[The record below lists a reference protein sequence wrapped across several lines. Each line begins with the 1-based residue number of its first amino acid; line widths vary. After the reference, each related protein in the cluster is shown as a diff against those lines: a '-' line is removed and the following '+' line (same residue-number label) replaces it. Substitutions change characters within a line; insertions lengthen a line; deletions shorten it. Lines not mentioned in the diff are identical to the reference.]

1 MSSVLPL
8 TLEEQ
13 KLIHENKITR
23 LVKAKELER
32 EWSKEIIELYK
43 YYLDQKSRQKDYM
56 KIIEKYKNLLNEI
69 DSLKLTKENIIKNYK
84 ENLINKEKEKKLF
97 EENLKKIE
105 QKRLEFEQFMNKK
118 GKEALQ
124 YFRNLSETK
133 KKLYEEIHQLKSK
146 QIAKEK
152 EKNLSEKIVYNYLA
166 NEQRKQNQNING
178 YLQNDTM
185 NYIYKTIQPFHN
197 NNQNVIDYSTTNFHN
212 IVIQKNVDQKQ
223 EDEYIKNFQSAFDNA
238 KIEKE
243 KLIKREKD
251 KEIRL
256 KNFNEFEEKN
266 YQEIIRKMRAE
277 ENLKRLNKELKRNY
291 NRKNL
296 PQNPN
301 QNIINAKMN
310 DRRAEN
316 IMDKLLNEQQK
327 NRQNIL
333 MGYNNNGY
341 DNNNNIIGGGII
353 QPQNYSIASD
363 ASMID
368 FYQDSQTDKN
378 FLDRFKDF
386 ENEDE
391 KNKINNKYLYEE
403 PIARDRFPLKE
414 KINRT
419 SPVDLPAYQKSEFYE
434 DYNIVHKEPLVPI
447 PAYKKKLNNSTLMA
461 ETTMLGQDTSKF
473 SVLDALNISSV
484 SSIVNKSKENKSV
497 ITASEDVEGNKKVN
511 EFMNKVKESNINNIP
526 NNNNI
531 KRQTSIASTSLWN
544 IDEEVEGPLSTS
556 EKNNNDNNPNIKSN
570 ISNKKIVKINI
581 NKKNENKIEDVLT
594 PKFENE
600 DIINNNNLINNNKK
614 EEESKKDEKWKY
626 NKKELFER
634 KKKML
639 KDKSNFQN

>member
-13 KLIHENKITR
+13 KLIHDNR
-23 LVKAKELER
+23 LSRLIKAKELER
-32 EWSKEIIELYK
+32 EWSKEAIELYK

-84 ENLINKEKEKKLF
+84 QNLINKEKEKILF

-105 QKRLEFEQFMNKK
+105 QKRIEFEQFMNKK

-124 YFRNLSETK
+124 YFRNLKETE
-133 KKLYEEIHQLKSK
+133 KKLYEEIHQIKSK
-146 QIAKEK
+146 QIANEK
-152 EKNLSEKIVYNYLA
+152 EKNLSEKIINNFII
-166 NEQRKQNQNING
+166 NEQKKQNENING

-223 EDEYIKNFQSAFDNA
+223 EDEYIKNFKSAFDNS

-277 ENLKRLNKELKRNY
+277 ENLNRLNKEIKRNY
-291 NRKNL
+291 VRKNI
-296 PQNPN
+296 QNPN

-310 DRRAEN
+310 DKRAEN
-316 IMDKLLNEQQK
+316 IMDKLLQDQQK

-333 MGYNNNGY
+333 MGYNNNG
-341 DNNNNIIGGGII
+341 DDINNNINNGGLI

-386 ENEDE
+386 ENEDD

-403 PIARDRFPLKE
+403 PIARDKFPLKE

-447 PAYKKKLNNSTLMA
+447 PAYKKRLNNSTLMA

-497 ITASEDVEGNKKVN
+497 SEDVVEGNKKVN
-511 EFMNKVKESNINNIP
+511 EFMNKVKESSSNNNINNIP
-526 NNNNI
+526 SNM

-544 IDEEVEGPLSTS
+544 IDEEVEGPLSSS
-556 EKNNNDNNPNIKSN
+556 ENKKNNNNNQIKSN
-570 ISNKKIVKINI
+570 ISNKNIVKINI
-581 NKKNENKIEDVLT
+581 NKKTEDKKEDVLT

-600 DIINNNNLINNNKK
+600 EINNNNSINNNNKK

-639 KDKSNFQN
+639 KDKSNFQK